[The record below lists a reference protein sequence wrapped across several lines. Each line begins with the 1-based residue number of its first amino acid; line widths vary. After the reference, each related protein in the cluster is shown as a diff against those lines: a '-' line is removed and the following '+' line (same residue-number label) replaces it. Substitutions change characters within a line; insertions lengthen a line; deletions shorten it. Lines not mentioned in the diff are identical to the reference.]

1 MMEVGFFFWPYTLD
15 LCERLAERAD
25 RYGYAMIGI
34 ADTPGNA
41 MDPWVSAAMVA
52 RASQRTRVAL
62 CVTNLLS
69 RHPAVTA
76 AAIASL
82 DHVSNGR
89 AVLGIGAGHSGTRN
103 VGLPKS
109 RANELAEGV
118 TFIKTLLRGSAASFG
133 TATAH
138 LPWIKRAPPVFLAAS
153 HPKPLQAA
161 GETADGAFANF
172 GLAAENIRNFEAHI
186 TAGAKAAGRAGDEI
200 EIWQIAALDCNE
212 DRNAARAKVGAML
225 AFLAGYVIGDKQLET
240 RGVPEP
246 LRGPLL
252 ELRRRYST
260 RPGEADIKLVQE
272 LGLFDYL
279 SRRLSICGNP
289 DDCLAQALAAKA
301 AGAKRLML
309 TVSLASDPVRT
320 IELFGEHV
328 LPKLPA
334 LRAL

>member
-1 MMEVGFFFWPYTLD
+1 MQVGFFFWPYTLD

-41 MDPWVSAAMVA
+41 MDPWVSAAIVA

-62 CVTNLLS
+62 CVTNLLT
-69 RHPAVTA
+69 RHPAVSA

-82 DHVSNGR
+82 DHISNGR
-89 AVLGIGAGHSGTRN
+89 AVLGIGAGHSGTKN
-103 VGLPKS
+103 VGLSKS
-109 RANELAEGV
+109 RAKDLAEGV
-118 TFIKTLLRGSAASFG
+118 VFIKALLQGKPAGLGA
-133 TATAH
+133 ATAH

-153 HPKPLQAA
+153 HPPTLRAA
-161 GETADGAFANF
+161 GQTADGVFSNF
-172 GLAAENIRNFEAHI
+172 GLGADNIRDSESHI
-186 TAGAKAAGRAGDEI
+186 LAGAKAAGRSPEDI
-200 EIWQIAALDCNE
+200 EIWQIAALDCSE
-212 DRNAARAKVGAML
+212 DRNVAQAKVGAML
-225 AFLAGYVIGDKQLET
+225 AFLAGYVIGDRNLET

-246 LRGPLL
+246 LRAPLL

-272 LGLFDYL
+272 LDLFDYL

-289 DDCLAQALAAKA
+289 QDCLAQALSAKA

-320 IELFGEHV
+320 VDLFGQHV
-328 LPKLPA
+328 LPKL
-334 LRAL
+334 